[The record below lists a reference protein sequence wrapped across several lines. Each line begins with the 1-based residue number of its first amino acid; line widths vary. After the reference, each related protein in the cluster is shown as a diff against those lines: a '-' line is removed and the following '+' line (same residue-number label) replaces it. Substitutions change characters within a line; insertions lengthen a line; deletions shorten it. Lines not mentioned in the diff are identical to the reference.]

1 MATTYTA
8 ALTTPSISTTG
19 TRKRTV
25 ADKIRRLFPQD
36 ASLLALVSSGA
47 GAGEDVV
54 REKGLIAKKRV
65 ENRKFEG
72 FTYTPIAFTFTVS
85 TAGTTSIV
93 VSSATGLTLK
103 TVLMNTAN
111 MTVARVSGISS
122 TTLTMTSVGS
132 TSFSAAVGDVLMSMG
147 PAYEENSSNPYLLM
161 QDEDNY
167 YNTTHIFRFP
177 SAISRTAKKIE
188 HYGSKDYWQRVK
200 QNVLTEGLRR
210 VEIAMLFGERPSSGE
225 TTTDSTL
232 ADTFGT
238 FRGLWNWAA
247 SSYDA
252 GGNMTWEN
260 FVVDMPDA
268 MHESVGAQ
276 EKKLMICGYQTHG
289 RMIKWAMD
297 KLLVQQQGELEK
309 FGVMTSKFI
318 TAKGTIEVLVHDA
331 FNRGSLQNSAVVF
344 VPERVQYCHFH
355 DDDLHPKLGIQD
367 NSVDGVEDDIIGEL
381 SFWSEDAGYSI
392 LKCTNLW

>member
-1 MATTYTA
+1 MATPTTS
-8 ALTTPSISTTG
+8 ALTTSPISTTY

-25 ADKIRRLFPQD
+25 ADKIRRLFPSD
-36 ASLLALVSSGA
+36 ASLLALVSNGMNA
-47 GAGEDVV
+47 GSDIV

-72 FTYTPIAFTFTVS
+72 YTYTPITLTFTVS

-93 VSSATGLTLK
+93 VSSASGLTLK
-103 TVLMNTAN
+103 TVLVNTAN
-111 MTVARVSGISS
+111 MTVARVSGINS

-132 TSFSAAVGDVLMSMG
+132 TAFSAAVGDVLMSMG

-161 QDEDNY
+161 QEEDNY

-177 SAISRTAKKIE
+177 AAISRTAKKLP
-188 HYGSKDYWQRVK
+188 HHGSPDYWSRVK
-200 QNVLTEGLRR
+200 KNVLTEGLRR

-232 ADTFGT
+232 SDTFGT

-247 SSYDA
+247 SSYDG

-260 FVVDMPDA
+260 FVIDLPDA
-268 MHESVGAQ
+268 MHESVGSQ
-276 EKKLMICGYQTHG
+276 EKVIMLCGYQTHG
-289 RMIKWAMD
+289 RMIRWAMD
-297 KLLVQQQGELEK
+297 KLIEQRSGTLDK
-309 FGVMTSKFI
+309 FGVKTSKFV
-318 TAKGTIEVLVHDA
+318 TAKWEIDVLVHDA
-331 FNRGSLQNSAVVF
+331 FNRGSLTKSALVF
-344 VPERVQYCHFH
+344 MPERVQYCHYF
-355 DDDLHPKLGIQD
+355 DDDLKPKLGIQD
-367 NSVDGVEDDIIGEL
+367 NSVDGVEDDILGEL
-381 SFWSEDAGYSI
+381 SLWSEDAGYSV